1 MFNGGLDRFDWK
13 ILGKKEM
20 YIPYNCYK
28 AELVPEKEFLTG
40 KHPNPDVLR
49 FELHRV
55 WVIEATLKKGKRH
68 VNGRRLFYVDEDS
81 WSIVTQDMYD
91 RRGSLWRTRFATM
104 KSRYNLPAV
113 TKQAELFFDFNR
125 PDYAITKIL
134 NGCKH
139 PLRYDAV
146 VPDNNFTP
154 EWLRRTG
161 RR

>member
-1 MFNGGLDRFDWK
+1 
-13 ILGKKEM
+13 
-20 YIPYNCYK
+20 
-28 AELVPEKEFLTG
+28 
-40 KHPNPDVLR
+40 
-49 FELHRV
+49 
-55 WVIEATLKKGKRH
+55 
-68 VNGRRLFYVDEDS
+68 
-81 WSIVTQDMYD
+81 MYD

-134 NGCKH
+134 NGCQH